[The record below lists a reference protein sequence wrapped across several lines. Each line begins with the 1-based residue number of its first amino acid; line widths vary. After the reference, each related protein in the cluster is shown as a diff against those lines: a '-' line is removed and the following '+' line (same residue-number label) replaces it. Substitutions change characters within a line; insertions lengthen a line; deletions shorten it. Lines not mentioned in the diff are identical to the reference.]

1 MISSLIEWK
10 HIRVTDSFFDSNV
23 LLYLLS
29 GDHAKADQAERLIRQ
44 GGHISVQV
52 LNEFSSIATR
62 KLKMRHH
69 EVREVLAPIREL
81 CKVNPLT
88 EDCHDLGFKISENY
102 QLSVYDSM
110 IVASSLIAGCETLLS
125 EDMQDGLFIENK
137 LRIRNP
143 FH

>member
-1 MISSLIEWK
+1 M
-10 HIRVTDSFFDSNV
+10 TDSFFDSNV

-29 GDHAKADQAERLIRQ
+29 RDHAKADQAERLICQ

-52 LNEFSSIATR
+52 LNEVSSIATR

-88 EDCHDLGFKISENY
+88 EDFHDLGFKISENY

-110 IVASSLIAGCETLLS
+110 IVASSLIAVCETLLS
-125 EDMQDGLFIENK
+125 EDMQDGLLIENK

-143 FH
+143 FHFLRLA